1 MILFLRAILALYQKL
16 NILRLRK
23 KNKVCACIL
32 EAKFLF
38 WIYIITGNDISK
50 PLKNSFIHTGHGDPG
65 GKSWGDPGA
74 IDE

>member
-1 MILFLRAILALYQKL
+1 MILSLRAILALYQKF

-23 KNKVCACIL
+23 QIKCVPAFW
-32 EAKFLF
+32 KFLF

>member
-1 MILFLRAILALYQKL
+1 MILFLRAILALYQKF

-23 KNKVCACIL
+23 KIKCVPA
-32 EAKFLF
+32 F
-38 WIYIITGNDISK
+38 WKQNSYITGNDISK